1 MRREYEISRGKT
13 TTYGTKRTRIIEFKN
28 LRIMKYFD
36 IDREF
41 RCKDGS
47 VMPEEVKVNLTALVE
62 KVLDPA
68 RERFGN
74 AIRVNS
80 GWRSEAYN
88 KSIGGAANSQHCKG
102 QAADL
107 AAEPKNYSSMMSWK
121 VANLE
126 IARAIVKGRDWDQ
139 MILYVDKSGELLP
152 RFIHVSWKKDGINR
166 REIRKKVYGGA
177 PVYPLLS
184 KEEMKMM
191 I

>member
-1 MRREYEISRGKT
+1 
-13 TTYGTKRTRIIEFKN
+13 
-28 LRIMKYFD
+28 MKFFD

-177 PVYPLLS
+177 PVYPLLT
-184 KEEMKMM
+184 KEEMKML

>member
-1 MRREYEISRGKT
+1 
-13 TTYGTKRTRIIEFKN
+13 
-28 LRIMKYFD
+28 MKYFD

-88 KSIGGAANSQHCKG
+88 KRIGG
-102 QAADL
+102 L
-107 AAEPKNYSSMMSWK
+107 AK
-121 VANLE
+121 
-126 IARAIVKGRDWDQ
+126 
-139 MILYVDKSGELLP
+139 
-152 RFIHVSWKKDGINR
+152 
-166 REIRKKVYGGA
+166 
-177 PVYPLLS
+177 
-184 KEEMKMM
+184 
-191 I
+191 

>member
-1 MRREYEISRGKT
+1 
-13 TTYGTKRTRIIEFKN
+13 
-28 LRIMKYFD
+28 
-36 IDREF
+36 
-41 RCKDGS
+41 
-47 VMPEEVKVNLTALVE
+47 MPEEVKVNLTALVE

-88 KSIGGAANSQHCKG
+88 KSIGGAVNSQHCKG

-139 MILYVDKSGELLP
+139 MILYVDKSGELMP
-152 RFIHVSWKKDGINR
+152 QFIHVSWKKDGINR

-177 PVYPLLS
+177 PVYPLLT

-191 I
+191 V